1 MLTGPQFPAARLAAV
16 RQRIE
21 RAARRAG
28 RDPGTVT
35 LIGVSKTQPASAVA
49 AAIDAGLADFGENYV
64 QEGVAKLTA
73 LRRDGVRWHFI
84 GQLQSNKTKAVAEH
98 FDWVHTVDR
107 PKIAERLSDQR
118 PYHGP
123 PLQVCLQV
131 QVEDEPQKGGVAPAE
146 LRRLA
151 DAVAALPRLKL
162 RGLMCIPPA
171 YDDEAAQRGAFARL
185 RGLRDE
191 LNGAGH
197 SLDVLSMGMS
207 ADFEAAILE
216 GATHVRVGTAI
227 FGPRP
232 G

>member
-1 MLTGPQFPAARLAAV
+1 MLTGPQFLAARLAAV

-21 RAARRAG
+21 DAARRAG

-64 QEGVAKLTA
+64 QEGAAKIAGLP
-73 LRRDGVRWHFI
+73 RDGVHWHFI
-84 GQLQSNKTKAVAEH
+84 GQLQSNKTRAVAER

-107 PKIAERLSDQR
+107 LKTAERLSAQR
-118 PYHGP
+118 PFHGP
-123 PLQVCLQV
+123 ALQVCLQV

-146 LRRLA
+146 LRALA
-151 DAVAALPRLKL
+151 DAVAALPRLRL
-162 RGLMCIPPA
+162 RGLMCIPAPHE
-171 YDDEAAQRGAFARL
+171 DEAAQRAAFAGL
-185 RGLRDE
+185 RRLRDE
-191 LNGAGH
+191 LNATGH
-197 SLDVLSMGMS
+197 ALDALSMGMS

-227 FGPRP
+227 FGPRS